1 MKKLLWEKEQE
12 LNDNIQKGIIQKKN
26 KNMQLQINYTS
37 SYILYFLSIQQS
49 SVLSDLHLQP
59 VLDVKQHL
67 VVTRLPRDVHPHIA
81 ELILQVVD
89 QGLQLSQLQ
98 AVAGLCLGHLA
109 LQGSFLH
116 RREREREKN
125 KEDTE
130 V

>member
-1 MKKLLWEKEQE
+1 
-12 LNDNIQKGIIQKKN
+12 
-26 KNMQLQINYTS
+26 MQLQINHTS
-37 SYILYFLSIQQS
+37 SFILYFLSIQQS

-67 VVTRLPRDVHPHIA
+67 VVTRLPSDVHPHIA

-89 QGLQLSQLQ
+89 HGLQLVQLQ
-98 AVAGLCLGHLA
+98 AVAGLCLCHLA